1 MHGYLSNETTSASSS
16 SSSGTAPLA
25 QIKKFFAEFD
35 QIYDELSNDLM
46 NGSLFSMTSLN
57 STSSKPKWTV
67 YLWDNKKLIDYVSSV
82 MSFDDYNL
90 QQKLDKILSTIKN
103 HIVRFHHVTQSIVS
117 NNLELESMAKLRLR
131 LSTLTVE
138 NVKKKR
144 NNREELLFNFSYL
157 FIVYLFYLNNNNCK
171 CVVSERSSLSTVK
184 S

>member
-1 MHGYLSNETTSASSS
+1 MSNLLNLNTTMHGYLSNETSSPGMLSSATASSS
-16 SSSGTAPLA
+16 TASA
-25 QIKKFFAEFD
+25 STQIKKFFAEFD
-35 QIYDELSNDLM
+35 QIYDELSNGINASAAF
-46 NGSLFSMTSLN
+46 NGSVMATN
-57 STSSKPKWTV
+57 SSNSKLKWTI

-138 NVKKKR
+138 NVR
-144 NNREELLFNFSYL
+144 NSPG
-157 FIVYLFYLNNNNCK
+157 FIKTNK
-171 CVVSERSSLSTVK
+171 HK
-184 S
+184 